1 MTDTKTKIFKLTPNQ
16 NPNQKTWII
25 NGVRKP
31 VPNDETTT
39 IKHIILFYI
48 YDLCNIYI
56 QYIDGSTKEIQVRR
70 LGWGPAKVGQHHFKT
85 TDFSTEILY

>member
-1 MTDTKTKIFKLTPNQ
+1 MKDTKTKIIKLTPKQ
-16 NPNQKTWII
+16 NTWII

-31 VPNDETTT
+31 ISNNDNEES

-56 QYIDGSTKEIQVRR
+56 QYIDGSTEEIQVRR
-70 LGWGPAKVGQHHFKT
+70 FGWGPGKVGQYHFKT